1 MKSSITRRLIAK
13 ELYLYRGLI
22 LGTLLAG
29 LAALLLSGQGG
40 TLGMVGGILFLT
52 VLVVH
57 SAFLALHSLFTE
69 RKSRSLLFV
78 LSLPLSP
85 LQYARAKICACLIA
99 FLLPWVLLLL
109 ALVGLTLVFA
119 PEDTARLPSAM
130 VLMGLL
136 LANFC
141 LLLGIALV
149 SDSELWGIAGIV
161 ATNTTIPVLS
171 AAVLP
176 RVAGEGG
183 WNFALTL
190 ALGIEAAVA
199 AGAIALAL
207 HLYARKSDFV

>member
-1 MKSSITRRLIAK
+1 MKNPIMARLITK

-22 LGTLLAG
+22 LGTLIAG
-29 LAALLLSGQGG
+29 LVALLLSGRDG
-40 TLGMVGGILFLT
+40 TLGMVGGILFIT

-85 LQYARAKICACLIA
+85 LQYAKAKIGACLIA
-99 FLLPWVLLLL
+99 FLLPWGFLLLTMVSL
-109 ALVGLTLVFA
+109 IMGFT
-119 PEDTARLPSAM
+119 PEDAGKLPSLI

-149 SDSELWGIAGIV
+149 FDSELWGVAGII
-161 ATNTTIPVLS
+161 ATNTSIPVFA

-176 RVAGEGG
+176 RITGDGG
-183 WNFALTL
+183 WNPALMF

-199 AGAIALAL
+199 VGVIALAL
-207 HLYARKSDFV
+207 HLYSRKSDFT